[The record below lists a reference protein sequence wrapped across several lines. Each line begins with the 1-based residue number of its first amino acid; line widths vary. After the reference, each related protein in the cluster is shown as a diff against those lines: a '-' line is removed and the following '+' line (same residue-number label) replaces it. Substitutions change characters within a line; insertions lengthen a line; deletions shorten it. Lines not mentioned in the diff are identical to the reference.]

1 MIAPMRRLLIRFL
14 IFGLL
19 GPAGTYFGVYLTTRT
34 AARWWWPLPSIY
46 VVELVPFL
54 CCALVDYLF
63 KDVRAWERFVIAGI
77 GAFVASA
84 LACAFAYGGLSAW
97 VFGLYAPILAGACSL
112 LATGADVEDATPIDD
127 RNWRR

>member
-1 MIAPMRRLLIRFL
+1 MRRLLIRFL

-19 GPAGTYFGVYLTTRT
+19 GPAGTYFSVYLTTRT
-34 AARWWWPLPSIY
+34 AARWWWPQPSIY
-46 VVELVPFL
+46 VVELVPFF

-63 KDVRAWERFVIAGI
+63 KDARARERFVITGI

-112 LATGADVEDATPIDD
+112 LATGADFQDATPINDH
-127 RNWRR
+127 NWRR